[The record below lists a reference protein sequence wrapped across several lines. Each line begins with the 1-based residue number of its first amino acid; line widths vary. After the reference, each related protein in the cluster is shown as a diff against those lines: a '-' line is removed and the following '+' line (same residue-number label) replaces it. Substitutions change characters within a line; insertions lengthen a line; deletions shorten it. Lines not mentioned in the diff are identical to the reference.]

1 MKIAIEIVDLVNLKM
16 VIFHSWFTRGYVVVM
31 FYPNTIQTPRKKGV
45 IISVNLKKGVEATN
59 LDELEFSGDDSNQ
72 YSFAKRSQ

>member
-1 MKIAIEIVDLVNLKM
+1 M
-16 VIFHSWFTRGYVVVM
+16 VIFHSYVGLPEGM
-31 FYPNTIQTPRKKGV
+31 WLSCFIQTPFKHHEKKGV

-59 LDELEFSGDDSNQ
+59 LDELEFSRDDSNQ

>member
-1 MKIAIEIVDLVNLKM
+1 
-16 VIFHSWFTRGYVVVM
+16 M
-31 FYPNTIQTPRKKGV
+31 FYPNTVQTPRKNGV
-45 IISVNLKKGVEATN
+45 IITVNLKKGVEATN